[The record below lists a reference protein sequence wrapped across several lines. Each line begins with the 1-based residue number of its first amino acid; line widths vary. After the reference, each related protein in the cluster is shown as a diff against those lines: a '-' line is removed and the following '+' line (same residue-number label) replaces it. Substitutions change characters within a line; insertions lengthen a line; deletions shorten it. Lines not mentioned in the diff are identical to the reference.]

1 MSNFYVVIPARLNSK
16 RFPNKVIANLFGE
29 IMIQIIYKACE
40 RSRAKKV
47 YIKICKGD
55 CRNKRYKTKYK

>member
-29 IMIQIIYKACE
+29 IMIQKIYKACE
-40 RSRAKKV
+40 KSKAKSLH
-47 YIKICKGD
+47 C
-55 CRNKRYKTKYK
+55 N